1 VPVTYYLNIIKVYYK
16 YPHLSGDDIMNE
28 ITRVC
33 CAIIEDGAKV
43 LAAQRSEEMGRGHKW
58 EFPGGKIE
66 HNETPGECIKRE
78 LMEELGI
85 EVEIKSMLNSYT
97 HKYKDKTIELIPFI
111 VEITNGVPTPKEHEK
126 LIWESP
132 ECLKDL
138 EWSGAD
144 VPVLKE
150 YLTRRE

>member
-1 VPVTYYLNIIKVYYK
+1 
-16 YPHLSGDDIMNE
+16 MNNT
-28 ITRVC
+28 IRVC

-43 LAAQRSEEMGRGHKW
+43 LAAQRSEEMGRGLKW

-85 EVEIKSMLNSYT
+85 EVKIKSKLNSHV
-97 HKYKDKTIELIPFI
+97 HKYPDRTIELIPFI
-111 VEITNGVPTPKEHEK
+111 VEIVNGIPTPKEHEK

-132 ECLKDL
+132 ENLRDL
-138 EWSGAD
+138 DWAAAD
-144 VPVLKE
+144 VFVLRE
-150 YLTRRE
+150 YFQQK